1 MRRNLRRILVAIV
14 VVASATSLSLF
25 TYCRHDTA
33 GLQSLDSVC
42 FETQVLPTIIGNCT
56 RQGCHSGSGGLF
68 PLTTYKQIMAK
79 VKAGKPYSS
88 DLYNAITGKYFTQQ
102 MPPDH
107 ALTEEQR
114 TYIRIWILQGAQYT
128 TCSDTTSTGSNTD
141 GTTTS
146 CDLNNVTY
154 SATVNPILSSSCVSC
169 HSASNA
175 KGGVILTDYSHVQ
188 SVATSGKLVGVI
200 TQNGYSLMPPGGSLS
215 SCNINQ
221 IKTWVT
227 AGSLN
232 N

>member
-1 MRRNLRRILVAIV
+1 MRRNLKQILVLVIV
-14 VVASATSLSLF
+14 AASVTSLSLF
-25 TYCRHDTA
+25 TYCRHDTV

-42 FETQVLPTIIGNCT
+42 FDTQVLPTIIGNCT
-56 RQGCHSGSGGLF
+56 RQGCHSSSGGLF
-68 PLTTYKQIMAK
+68 PLTTYDQIMAK

-88 DLYNAITGKYFTQQ
+88 DLYNAITGKYFVQQ

-114 TYIRIWILQGAQYT
+114 TYIRIWILQGARNT
-128 TCSDTTSTGSNTD
+128 ICSDTSSTGSNTG

-146 CDLNNVTY
+146 CNLDNVTY
-154 SATVNPILSSSCVSC
+154 SATISPILSTSCISC

-175 KGGVILTDYSHVQ
+175 KGGIILTDYSHVQ

-200 TQNGYSLMPPGGSLS
+200 TQNGYPLMPLGNSLS
-215 SCNINQ
+215 SCNISQ
-221 IKTWVT
+221 IETWVT